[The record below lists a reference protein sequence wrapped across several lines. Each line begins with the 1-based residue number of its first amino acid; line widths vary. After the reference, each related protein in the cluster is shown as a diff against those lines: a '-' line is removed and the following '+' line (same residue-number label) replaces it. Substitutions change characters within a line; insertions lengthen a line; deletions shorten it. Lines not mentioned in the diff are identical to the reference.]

1 MPRWWHMNLLLHSS
15 GARHYPPLSKK
26 KTPEKPTE
34 AMIEVRS
41 KWESGAGFSA
51 SVGSDMVT
59 PAQIHGMLM
68 EMERLVLA

>member
-1 MPRWWHMNLLLHSS
+1 
-15 GARHYPPLSKK
+15 
-26 KTPEKPTE
+26 
-34 AMIEVRS
+34 MIEVRS